1 MPPPAGRFSAAAYR
15 AYLLRRHRR
24 RRFPDGSLAEQKQ
37 RAISHA
43 VISAGN
49 EVSPR
54 KVMSKSMDIR
64 KVVLGGFVAATAVVL
79 PVSAA
84 SAALATP
91 APPPPPPKT
100 NCIPPKPPAP
110 PKPPKHHRKHD
121 GDNIKPGGG
130 GLGGQGI
137 GGQQGG
143 WNKNKHKTPPP
154 PPVKHNHKPGT
165 GCTCKPGHQAPP
177 PFYSIFEPP
186 CLSALYQTETWSYTC
201 PPGKGWKP

>member
-91 APPPPPPKT
+91 APPRHPSPLSITASTTATTSSRAAVVLAVRVVAASKAAGTRTSTRPRRRLRSSTTTSPV
-100 NCIPPKPPAP
+100 PAARASLATRLLRP
-110 PKPPKHHRKHD
+110 S
-121 GDNIKPGGG
+121 
-130 GLGGQGI
+130 
-137 GGQQGG
+137 
-143 WNKNKHKTPPP
+143 TPSSSRL
-154 PPVKHNHKPGT
+154 
-165 GCTCKPGHQAPP
+165 A
-177 PFYSIFEPP
+177 
-186 CLSALYQTETWSYTC
+186 
-201 PPGKGWKP
+201 